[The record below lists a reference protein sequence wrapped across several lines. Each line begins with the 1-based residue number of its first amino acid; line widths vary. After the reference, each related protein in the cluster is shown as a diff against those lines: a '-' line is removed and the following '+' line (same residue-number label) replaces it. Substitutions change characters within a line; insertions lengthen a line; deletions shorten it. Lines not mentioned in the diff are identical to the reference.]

1 MDSWNNKRK
10 FSSVF
15 LICTILLCIF
25 FTLPGEFLC
34 RLAGEGKSI
43 LFVGIYFALFGVML
57 LIGLC
62 VAALLEKQ
70 EIDPKALGIS
80 VVCIILLF
88 LMGMLFEFLYELG
101 GEKTQTVTDRYVFL
115 IDNSGSM
122 EGNDPSQERV
132 AAVRRILEDQPQDA
146 QYAVYSFGENVGC
159 VRRMGPVS
167 KGSGGL
173 ETEAAGG
180 TPIVAMLQY
189 LKQEFESGIL
199 TEPEATR
206 VVLLT
211 DGYAT
216 DNGLFGGRINRT
228 LKYFSRNNITI
239 STVGLGDADERL
251 LNKIADR
258 TGGISIMVSDVD
270 QLKGAMQS
278 AIVRDDTSRN
288 LLSYRENVSMTW
300 LYVLMR
306 ILFVA
311 ILGLIVMVIKFAV
324 VNNVESQGII
334 LAVSVVGSLLAGIV
348 LEAGINAVGA
358 PEPLMRLIAAVLMGV
373 TPSYVIKAGTS
384 RSYVSYDEESGF
396 DDYGSYGG
404 NGGMRV
410 D

>member
-1 MDSWNNKRK
+1 MNSWIKRK
-10 FSSVF
+10 FSFLF
-15 LICTILLCIF
+15 LICTILMCIF
-25 FTLPGEFLC
+25 FALPGEFLC

-57 LIGLC
+57 LVGLYI
-62 VAALLEKQ
+62 AAFLEKQ
-70 EIDPKALGIS
+70 EMELKGLGIGAA
-80 VVCIILLF
+80 CIILLF
-88 LMGMLFEFLYELG
+88 LSGMLFEFLYELG
-101 GEKTQTVTDRYVFL
+101 GEKTQTAADNKYVFL

-132 AAVRRILEDQPQDA
+132 AAVRRILEDQPKDA

-167 KGSGGL
+167 EGSGGL
-173 ETEAAGG
+173 ETEPAGG

-189 LKQEFESGIL
+189 LKQEFENGIL
-199 TEPEATR
+199 IEPEATR
-206 VVLLT
+206 VILLT

-228 LKYFSRNNITI
+228 LKYFNKNHITI

-251 LNKIADR
+251 LKKIADR

-278 AIVRDDTSRN
+278 AIVREDNSRN

-311 ILGLIVMVIKFAV
+311 ILGLIVMVIKLAV

-358 PEPLMRLIAAVLMGV
+358 PEPLMRLIAAVLMGI
-373 TPSYVIKAGTS
+373 TPAYVIKAGTS

-396 DDYGSYGG
+396 DDYGGYGG
-404 NGGMRV
+404 SGGMRI